1 GGGRARLE
9 LTAFRDRAARMP
21 AMNTTMPGVRVLAA
35 VLLAALVVSLATP
48 SRAEA
53 LEPFTIVAIA
63 GLVVVAVI
71 IVVYLVVANI
81 HDSQRSEATPR
92 YMACVESDAEPR
104 ACWAL
109 PSAPVLDAASVA
121 PATQGP

>member
-1 GGGRARLE
+1 
-9 LTAFRDRAARMP
+9 
-21 AMNTTMPGVRVLAA
+21 MNITMPGFRILAA
-35 VLLAALVVSLATP
+35 VLLVALVVSLATP
-48 SRAEA
+48 GRAEA

-71 IVVYLVVANI
+71 IVVYLIVAST

-92 YMACVESDAEPR
+92 YLACIESDAEPR

-109 PSAPVLDAASVA
+109 PSAPALDAASVVA
-121 PATQGP
+121 AVQGP